1 MKKAPR
7 SLMVI
12 NAIITGQFYEQRA
25 VALGCMF
32 SLSKIKRHK
41 DCHCYC
47 CTINTTNSTLR
58 MTKLIW
64 KSYSVWRKITKCMHI
79 AGKNNSTNIPV
90 VFERRSPQLLF
101 FKLSLMRKLGSWD
114 FKKPLCPQTSLQSR
128 SGTKEKQAN
137 VRQHISK
144 TNDSWKFKANKYLL
158 SHHEPTIDV
167 CFYVFRKFSSY

>member
-1 MKKAPR
+1 MKKALS
-7 SLMVI
+7 SLMVT

-32 SLSKIKRHK
+32 SLSKIKQRK

-58 MTKLIW
+58 MTKLIC
-64 KSYSVWRKITKCMHI
+64 KSYSVRWKVTKCMHI

-101 FKLSLMRKLGSWD
+101 CKLSLMRKARFMG
-114 FKKPLCPQTSLQSR
+114 FQ
-128 SGTKEKQAN
+128 
-137 VRQHISK
+137 
-144 TNDSWKFKANKYLL
+144 KATL
-158 SHHEPTIDV
+158 SPNLPPE
-167 CFYVFRKFSSY
+167 